1 MVVGTALGARKSASN
16 FGLVTSPPTAISCSG
31 PRLEPEIT
39 QISAELIQITAS
51 GAVLG
56 YVEIT
61 NGVFVALAGERY
73 DRAVEVAQALDL
85 DRAVAA
91 FAGDSLAA

>member
-1 MVVGTALGARKSASN
+1 MDPVVVVTALETRKSAST
-16 FGLVTSPPTAISCSG
+16 FGLVASTPSALSCSG
-31 PRLEPEIT
+31 SRPVPEIT
-39 QISAELIQITAS
+39 QISAELIQITES
-51 GAVLG
+51 GTVLG

-61 NGVFVALAGERY
+61 NGVFVALAGARY

-91 FAGDSLAA
+91 FAA